1 MHILVERAD
10 YSLVSI
16 LLLTNI
22 QVAYTTLEK
31 GTDKSKQYTYKEIL
45 DNFKLY
51 NFVILLVL

>member
-51 NFVILLVL
+51 YFVILLVL